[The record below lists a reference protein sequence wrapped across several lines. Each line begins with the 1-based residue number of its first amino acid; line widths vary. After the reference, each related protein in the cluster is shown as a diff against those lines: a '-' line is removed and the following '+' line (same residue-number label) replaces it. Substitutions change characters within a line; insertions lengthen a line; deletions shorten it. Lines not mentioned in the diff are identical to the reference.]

1 MERNRIEINIGNGMK
16 IVAEQNPDSTFDR
29 EIYIGIENSKGAWI
43 QDLAIVRQDYKYE
56 QAEYGEDELKWKDD
70 MMEVLVWG
78 NPNNEDWTNSFQIGV
93 WKEEE

>member
-29 EIYIGIENSKGAWI
+29 ELYIGIENSKGTWT

-56 QAEYGEDELKWKDD
+56 GESPEPIWEDD
-70 MMEVLVWG
+70 MFEVMVYG
-78 NPNNEDWTNSFQIGV
+78 NPNSEDWTNSFQIGL
-93 WKEEE
+93 WKGEE

>member
-29 EIYIGIENSKGAWI
+29 EIYIGIENSKGTWI

-56 QAEYGEDELKWKDD
+56 DDCQEPVWKDD
-70 MMEVLVWG
+70 VFEVLVYG
-78 NPNNEDWTNSFQIGV
+78 NPNSEDWTESFQIGL